1 MPTATSLFRFVEAG
15 TFMGDCD
22 IGEMFLNFMLD
33 HVIRP
38 HAGVDFTAIFK
49 DLVEM
54 ADGANQEVIWERI
67 LMGIWERMMMGFAPS
82 PYMVTKDL
90 LEVECLIRG
99 DRHER

>member
-33 HVIRP
+33 PVIRP

-49 DLVEM
+49 DSVEM
-54 ADGANQEVIWERI
+54 ADGANQEVI
-67 LMGIWERMMMGFAPS
+67 
-82 PYMVTKDL
+82 
-90 LEVECLIRG
+90 
-99 DRHER
+99 